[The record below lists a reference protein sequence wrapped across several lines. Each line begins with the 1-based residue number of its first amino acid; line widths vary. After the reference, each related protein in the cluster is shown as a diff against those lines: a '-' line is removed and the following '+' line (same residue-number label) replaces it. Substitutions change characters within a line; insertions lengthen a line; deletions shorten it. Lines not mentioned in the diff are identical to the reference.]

1 MKPTSR
7 TSRQIISKSAS
18 DHVRHSQILSL
29 PVEITA
35 IIFKLVCRARSE
47 GSGNLRKEVA
57 LSHACRS
64 WRALALARPEHWTYF
79 HSNGEKSSELK
90 RFQAYLERSK
100 DKPLEIEFKVSV
112 KFDIWAYRGV
122 QRLLKEALKHTHRWR
137 HFSLVSHHH
146 DWYAPD
152 LIQSL
157 HAISS
162 HRLESLQISL
172 YAQSGPIMNG
182 GPLPGPPKYIRGDA
196 PNLSAL
202 YLDET
207 WFAADPSWLLLL
219 PNLKTLQI
227 HAQKG
232 VRATDGQVP
241 AENTK
246 VIFMCRNLESLSTV
260 WKVFQEFGNTMPSS
274 KVTAHK
280 LKNIRCG
287 DENILRYLFHC
298 VNAPS
303 LELLVV
309 HHLQISWNIRIAD
322 IVDSNNGRPLLP
334 ALRTLAFV
342 NCVLGNAWDRSER
355 VFYDIARL
363 TETNERLYITGWL
376 DPRMENQV
384 FEYMAKRYARDGTIL
399 FPALE
404 ELYCAS
410 CQDNPRTEEIKYS
423 NYLDVVRSRTER
435 SVKKHCTL
443 HLYEEEADSWK
454 SKYPTTW
461 RALEQG
467 DYYRRIP
474 EEYPDGLDLVPWP
487 ARVAHY
493 EECGWESFVERFTF
507 SLAGKR

>member
-7 TSRQIISKSAS
+7 TPRQISSKSAP
-18 DHVRHSQILSL
+18 DYVKHSQILSL

-35 IIFKLVCRARSE
+35 IIFKLVCRDRSE
-47 GSGNLRKEVA
+47 GSHLRKEVA
-57 LSHACRS
+57 PSHVCRS
-64 WRALALARPEHWTYF
+64 WRTLALARPEHWTYF
-79 HSNGEKSSELK
+79 HSNGEKNSELK
-90 RFQAYLERSK
+90 RIQAYLERSK

-112 KFDIWAYRGV
+112 KFDVWAYRGI

-137 HFSLVSHHH
+137 HFSLISEHH

-152 LIQSL
+152 LIQPL

-172 YAQSGPIMNG
+172 YAQTGPFMNG

-241 AENTK
+241 AANIKT
-246 VIFMCRNLESLSTV
+246 IFRCRNLENLSTV
-260 WKVFQEFGNTMPSS
+260 WKVFQGFQETMPSS

-298 VNAPS
+298 VNAPA

-309 HHLQISWNIRIAD
+309 HHLQISWNIRIAH
-322 IVDSNNGRPLLP
+322 IVDSNDGRPLFP

-342 NCVLGNAWDRSER
+342 NCVLGNIGDWGER

-363 TETNERLYITGWL
+363 TETIERLYITGWL
-376 DPRMENQV
+376 GPRMENQV

-410 CQDNPRTEEIKYS
+410 SQDNPRKEVIKYL
-423 NYLDVVRSRTER
+423 NYLNVVTSRTER
-435 SVKKHCTL
+435 LKNHCTL
-443 HLYEEEADSWK
+443 HLYEDEADSWK
-454 SKYPTTW
+454 SKHPTTW
-461 RALEQG
+461 RALEKG
-467 DYYRRIP
+467 DYYRNIP
-474 EEYPDGLDLVPWP
+474 KEYPDGLDLVPWP
-487 ARVAHY
+487 PRVARY